1 MTFFSSSLSETSPP
15 VSLLLSSSWQPVKKR
30 LIASAPEH
38 NKAVSFFITQAHDVA
53 DCENQHQDNGGHDQR
68 DINVKDP
75 LEFGCTVD
83 NGSFIEV
90 SADAGQSCDVNDG
103 VKAHRLP
110 YGGTDVHSTEI
121 FFTGDEGLDVSAQSD
136 DRGVDDAGRR
146 EEHLHNAD
154 QDNVRKEVR
163 CVRDSLNSLSC
174 LVAANLVE
182 QQREDQGQREADD
195 QVLKV
200 QQQGVAERTP
210 EVLVRDELVE
220 VPQAAPFITEDAA
233 ARAVAAE
240 GDDVARHRD
249 VAENDVVDD
258 GDEQHRV
265 ILPVLPDVFCHTALF
280 GRRYGR
286 L

>member
-1 MTFFSSSLSETSPP
+1 
-15 VSLLLSSSWQPVKKR
+15 
-30 LIASAPEH
+30 
-38 NKAVSFFITQAHDVA
+38 
-53 DCENQHQDNGGHDQR
+53 
-68 DINVKDP
+68 
-75 LEFGCTVD
+75 
-83 NGSFIEV
+83 
-90 SADAGQSCDVNDG
+90 
-103 VKAHRLP
+103 
-110 YGGTDVHSTEI
+110 
-121 FFTGDEGLDVSAQSD
+121 
-136 DRGVDDAGRR
+136 
-146 EEHLHNAD
+146 
-154 QDNVRKEVR
+154 
-163 CVRDSLNSLSC
+163 
-174 LVAANLVE
+174 VE

-200 QQQGVAERTP
+200 QQQGVAERTQ

-240 GDDVARHRD
+240 GDDVDRHRD

-258 GDEQHRV
+258 GNEQHRV